1 MTSIKQKII
10 GVVKLLHN
18 NKFNSIYDGNISFRE
33 AGSPFFYIT
42 QGGFKKYKINK
53 SNILKF
59 DNNTDFLIKENNYY
73 KGNKVSREVFFH
85 QSILNSNPINED
97 IAIIH
102 CHPKNII
109 SYMKLESEKRELK
122 TIHNYFPEI
131 DLQIGNNVPKI
142 TAGTTE
148 LANQVAHNIENNDI
162 IGLENHGIVSIADN
176 LEDAYDNMYNIEYH
190 CEIFNI
196 QK

>member
-1 MTSIKQKII
+1 MISIKEKI
-10 GVVKLLHN
+10 VRVMKVLFN
-18 NKFNSIYDGNISFRE
+18 NKFNSIYDGNISFRQ

-42 QGGFKKYKINK
+42 QGGFKKYKINE

-85 QSILNSNPINED
+85 QKIINNNSIDED

-109 SYMKLESEKRELK
+109 SYMKLGRENRELK
-122 TIHNYFPEI
+122 TINYYFPEI

-142 TAGTTE
+142 TAGSSE
-148 LANQVAHNIENNDI
+148 LANKVAHNIENNDI
-162 IGLENHGIVSIADN
+162 IGLKNHGIVSISDN

-190 CEIFNI
+190 CEIFNL